1 MEDASRLVTSESV
14 LLCIFVVV
22 DVDVD
27 VVVLFVLMILMN
39 ESELM

>member
-22 DVDVD
+22 DVDV
-27 VVVLFVLMILMN
+27 VVLFVLMILM
-39 ESELM
+39 M

>member
-1 MEDASRLVTSESV
+1 VEDASRLVTSESV

-22 DVDVD
+22 DVDV
-27 VVVLFVLMILMN
+27 VVLFVLMILMN

>member
-22 DVDVD
+22 DVDV
-27 VVVLFVLMILMN
+27 VVLFVLMILMN